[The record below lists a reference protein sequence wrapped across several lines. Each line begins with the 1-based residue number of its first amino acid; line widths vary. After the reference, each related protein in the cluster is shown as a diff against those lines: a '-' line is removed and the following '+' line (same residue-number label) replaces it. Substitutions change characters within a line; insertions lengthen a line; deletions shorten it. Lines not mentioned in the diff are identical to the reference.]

1 MPWRSFGLSCS
12 PRWSRGSL
20 LSPVPWLVS
29 RRCSV
34 SNGSAS
40 MRLVGISSLEG
51 FACAHLRPITA
62 ISSAQSRST
71 GRFISQSSTLLLVGK
86 AGWLASGT
94 RGRLICQ
101 LRQFGPPLCGPPYRR
116 PPAESSHG
124 SYGRRALF
132 QELSI
137 FFQILLGCF
146 FYFFSP
152 CVFGIAVF
160 LASPFHFPKVPV
172 AGIVLLYYRRCVC
185 WCCLCWCRGEC
196 VVVVCIYTE
205 FYLIVLLA
213 KARVRGGLVRA

>member
-1 MPWRSFGLSCS
+1 MSFHF
-12 PRWSRGSL
+12 GSL
-20 LSPVPWLVS
+20 LDWSLYCLHFLFLFLLFLHADALVFIFFGPSFGSLSSFFWPRALAFVRPFLLCALVSRLSPAPWLVS

-34 SNGSAS
+34 SNGSAP

-62 ISSAQSRST
+62 ISSAQSRGT

-132 QELSI
+132 QEL
-137 FFQILLGCF
+137 CH
-146 FYFFSP
+146 
-152 CVFGIAVF
+152 V
-160 LASPFHFPKVPV
+160 
-172 AGIVLLYYRRCVC
+172 
-185 WCCLCWCRGEC
+185 
-196 VVVVCIYTE
+196 
-205 FYLIVLLA
+205 
-213 KARVRGGLVRA
+213 